1 MYCTNIQLTDNLH
14 LTAQKQ
20 VSRHSST
27 LQSEVSEMKRLQK
40 WFDQIAGVA
49 QGESERLA
57 RAREIFAS
65 GGIDEASL
73 KKPACWRRK
82 ARVQYRNA

>member
-1 MYCTNIQLTDNLH
+1 
-14 LTAQKQ
+14 
-20 VSRHSST
+20 
-27 LQSEVSEMKRLQK
+27 MKRLQK